1 MANEIDE
8 LEEFLK
14 VAPPV
19 SAKENV
25 HDLNQSKE
33 IQENGNTTS
42 REVNIIKNY
51 ILSGNSREYVKCY
64 FLYYMYLYHYM

>member
-25 HDLNQSKE
+25 LDLNQSKE

-42 REVNIIKNY
+42 REVDIINNK
-51 ILSGNSREYVKCY
+51 
-64 FLYYMYLYHYM
+64 FYLEIP

>member
-14 VAPPV
+14 VAPPA
-19 SAKENV
+19 SAAETAAV
-25 HDLNQSKE
+25 DSNQSKD

-42 REVNIIKNY
+42 REVNVTTINLVLFNNTLRKP
-51 ILSGNSREYVKCY
+51 
-64 FLYYMYLYHYM
+64 

>member
-42 REVNIIKNY
+42 REVNIINNY